1 MRGCGGRRRVVGVK
15 QTLMIVAVVMGQSV
29 LATDEKPLITNPIVE
44 KAIRKELKKP
54 TRELT
59 KADLAKV
66 TLLSLDDGPKI
77 TDADLKEL
85 AKLQQLKVLNLGD
98 TQITDAGLTEVAK
111 CTQLTLLDLEATQIT
126 DVGLKE
132 VAKLQQLTHLWLYN
146 TPITDAGLKELAK
159 LQKLELLVLGETKIT
174 DAGLKEL
181 AKFKQLKGLIL
192 VGTKITK
199 AGVAELKKAL
209 PKCRIES
216 NPMK

>member
-1 MRGCGGRRRVVGVK
+1 MKILTVLICLCVP
-15 QTLMIVAVVMGQSV
+15 LMGA
-29 LATDEKPLITNPIVE
+29 DKKPLTKEESAKVIE
-44 KAIRKELKKP
+44 AAIRKAAKKP
-54 TRELT
+54 TGELT

-159 LQKLELLVLGETKIT
+159 
-174 DAGLKEL
+174 
-181 AKFKQLKGLIL
+181 FKQLKGLIL

-209 PKCRIES
+209 PRCELFS
-216 NPMK
+216 NYSSTGKP